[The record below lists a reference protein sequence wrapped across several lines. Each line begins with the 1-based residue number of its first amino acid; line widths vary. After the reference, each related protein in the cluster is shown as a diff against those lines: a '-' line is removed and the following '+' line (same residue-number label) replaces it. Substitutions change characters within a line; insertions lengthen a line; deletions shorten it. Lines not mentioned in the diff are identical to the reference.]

1 MANHNHLLSVT
12 CYNVTMQKQDYYNE
26 FFELGQQKINF
37 SFHVETVCLL
47 SKLQSTQH
55 IEIEL
60 DLTDMKKASYQEI

>member
-1 MANHNHLLSVT
+1 
-12 CYNVTMQKQDYYNE
+12 MQKQDYYNE

-37 SFHVETVCLL
+37 CFHVETVCLL

>member
-1 MANHNHLLSVT
+1 
-12 CYNVTMQKQDYYNE
+12 MQKQDYYNE
-26 FFELGQQKINF
+26 FCELGQQKINF